1 MQNIATAQMNYS
13 KIIAGTMKWGLWG
26 AKFDTA
32 AYERMMKD
40 CIALGVTTFDHA
52 DIYGDYTTEEEF
64 GAVLKQEPSL
74 RKQMQ
79 LITKCGIQKL
89 SANRPQHAIKSYN
102 TSFEH
107 IITSV
112 ETSLKNFGTDY
123 IDCLLLHR
131 PDYMLDADEVAK
143 AFTQLKQQ
151 GKVLQFGVSNYKRWQ
166 VDLLHSRFAV
176 EVNQIQCS
184 VLHVDP
190 FADGTLDQCQQHGI
204 IPMAWSPL
212 GGGNIF
218 ADMEDERNKRIV
230 AVANILAEKHHS
242 KADTV
247 LLSWLLHHPSG
258 ILPVLGTSKPERI
271 KAAVDTVNIQLSREE
286 WYMLWRAST
295 GKEVA

>member
-1 MQNIATAQMNYS
+1 MQNQPIAYMNYS
-13 KIIAGTMKWGLWG
+13 KIIAGTMKWGQWG

-32 AYERMMKD
+32 AYERMIKD
-40 CIALGVTTFDHA
+40 CIGLGVTTFDHA

-64 GAVLKQEPSL
+64 GAVLKQEPRL
-74 RKQMQ
+74 RNQIQ

-89 SANRPQHAIKSYN
+89 SVNRPQHAIKSYD

-107 IITSV
+107 IIESV

-131 PDYMLDADEVAK
+131 PDFIMNADEVAK

-151 GKVLQFGVSNYKRWQ
+151 GKVLHFGVSNYKRWQ
-166 VDLLHSRFAV
+166 VDLLNSRFAV

-184 VLHVDP
+184 LLHLDP
-190 FADGTLDQCQQHGI
+190 FADGTLDQCQQLHI
-204 IPMAWSPL
+204 TPMAWSPL

-218 ADMEDERNKRIV
+218 ADAEDERNKRIV
-230 AVANILAEKHHS
+230 AVANILAEKHNS
-242 KADTV
+242 KADII
-247 LLSWLLHHPSG
+247 LLSWLLHHPSA
-258 ILPVLGTSKPERI
+258 ILPVLGTSKTQRV
-271 KAAVDTVNIQLSREE
+271 KAAVDATSIQLTREE